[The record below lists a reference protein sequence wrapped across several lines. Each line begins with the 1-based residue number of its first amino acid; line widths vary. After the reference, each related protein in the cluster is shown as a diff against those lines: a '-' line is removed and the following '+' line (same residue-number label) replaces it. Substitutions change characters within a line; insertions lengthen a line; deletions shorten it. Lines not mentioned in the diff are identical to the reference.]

1 MKNAMVDAAVMLA
14 CIGVTLF
21 AIMGAVFALELTK

>member
-1 MKNAMVDAAVMLA
+1 MDKGHPPEWLAML
-14 CIGVTLF
+14 IGVALF